1 MKVKCSSCHEGT
13 LNHILAVEHGS
24 AFMGSLV
31 PKFGISNWFN
41 SRCNREGH
49 CTSVQNAR
57 KWFGLDFWKSTIQCK
72 CIVLNVDFGALGNG
86 DALWGLMVLSP
97 LEMRKVNCRGH
108 ALMGRKNQESR
119 TTTNDSPDYRV
130 SFRMEKDVGIRVT
143 RFICNKNYYY
153 YTRKVMSL
161 PKKFQSSLKL
171 LTTISPYDWQPAL

>member
-1 MKVKCSSCHEGT
+1 
-13 LNHILAVEHGS
+13 
-24 AFMGSLV
+24 
-31 PKFGISNWFN
+31 
-41 SRCNREGH
+41 
-49 CTSVQNAR
+49 
-57 KWFGLDFWKSTIQCK
+57 
-72 CIVLNVDFGALGNG
+72 VLNVDFGALGNG